1 MSANA
6 KNSPA
11 AEAGSPAAP
20 GRRRTPPLRAL
31 AAFEA
36 AARHG
41 SFAKGAE
48 ALGVTPSAISHQVQ
62 QLEDFLGTPLFRRR
76 AGRAFLTEAGRTY
89 AAEIEHAF
97 GVIAG
102 ATERVAPQSQRE
114 PLVVASGPSFAA
126 KWLQPRLPDFL
137 RIHPEARIRLSTLS
151 NRDDIE
157 TERFDLAITYGRPP
171 QTAMRVEPLLVERLR
186 PLCSPTLADSAGLHA
201 PRDLATTT
209 LIHSV
214 NALTWAHY
222 LRRVGEAS
230 LRPRNEMWLD
240 RSVMAV
246 EAAVA
251 GLGVVLESEVLAA
264 GELRDGRLIAP
275 FKDHAFEVETTSYFL
290 VKPRGANRRSL
301 AGPFEAWLRGAIAAE
316 NLTAPAA
323 DQRIGD

>member
-11 AEAGSPAAP
+11 AEAGSPAGP
-20 GRRRTPPLRAL
+20 GLRRMPPLRAL

-48 ALGVTPSAISHQVQ
+48 ELGVTPSAVSHQVQ
-62 QLEDFLGTPLFRRR
+62 QLEDFLGVPLFQRR
-76 AGRAFLTEAGRTY
+76 AGRAFLTGAGRTY

-102 ATERVAPQSQRE
+102 ATDRIAPQSQRAH
-114 PLVVASGPSFAA
+114 LVVASGPSFAA

-137 RIHPEARIRLSTLS
+137 RAHPEARIRLSTLS
-151 NRDDIE
+151 DRDDIE
-157 TERFDLAITYGRPP
+157 TERFDLAITYGRPS
-171 QTAMRVEPLLVERLR
+171 QTGMRVEPMLVERLR
-186 PLCSPTLADSAGLHA
+186 PLCSPTLAASIGLRT
-201 PRDLATTT
+201 PRDLAGTT

-214 NALTWAHY
+214 NALTWADY
-222 LRRVGEAS
+222 LRRVGEAA

-264 GELRDGRLIAP
+264 DELRDGRLIAP
-275 FKDHAFEVETTSYFL
+275 FGNHAFEVETTSYFL
-290 VKPRGANRRSL
+290 VKPRGVKRGSL
-301 AGPFEAWLRGAIAAE
+301 AGPFEEWLRGAIAAE
-316 NLTAPAA
+316 NLAAPAV
-323 DQRIGD
+323 DQPIGG